1 MNVAIALT
9 AICHGAVIA
18 NHVEVLNLL
27 KDEFNVINGAR
38 VRDNLTGEEWD
49 VKAKGVINATG
60 AFTDSIRSMDDPS
73 NNNIVAPS
81 SGTHVIL
88 PNYYSPRKMGLLDPE
103 TSDGRVIF
111 FLPWEGNTIAGTT
124 DSSTEV
130 TFDPKPKEEEIQ
142 WILHEV
148 GRYLNPDIKVRR
160 DDVLAAWSGIRPLVR
175 DPSAKNTA
183 ELVRN
188 HMINVSSS
196 KLITISGGKWTTYR
210 AMAQDTVEKAI
221 EVFDLKPTNEC
232 ITEKA
237 KLIGSHGY
245 SRTMFIKLIQHFDV
259 KIVCEGDEGIEEIIE
274 NKNLEDQNLLSI
286 NSIKKSSYYSNSNSS
301 KNSVNSIN
309 NNTNVNSLKA
319 AATSPNNTFNN
330 SSIHLISHIDKLF
343 SDRIEIFGIVEM
355 NRNGVMM
362 GLIKILLKEWVEM
375 IRLQLLTNR
384 SFQQIQLDSE
394 FVRIKFWK
402 FIDDERLINTML
414 QELTSNAFRRCVED
428 PLPLENSVR

>member
-245 SRTMFIKLIQHFDV
+245 SRTMFIKLIQHF
-259 KIVCEGDEGIEEIIE
+259 GIETEVAQHLADSYGDRAWDVVSLALPTNKHWPIFGHRISPIYPYIDAEILYAIKREYACTLVDVIARRTRLAFLDAQETFNSLPHIIE
-274 NKNLEDQNLLSI
+274 IMSKELNWTKEQRTQEFNKAVEFLITMAQEEENISI
-286 NSIKKSSYYSNSNSS
+286 ENCN
-301 KNSVNSIN
+301 
-309 NNTNVNSLKA
+309 
-319 AATSPNNTFNN
+319 
-330 SSIHLISHIDKLF
+330 
-343 SDRIEIFGIVEM
+343 
-355 NRNGVMM
+355 
-362 GLIKILLKEWVEM
+362 
-375 IRLQLLTNR
+375 
-384 SFQQIQLDSE
+384 QQ
-394 FVRIKFWK
+394 
-402 FIDDERLINTML
+402 
-414 QELTSNAFRRCVED
+414 
-428 PLPLENSVR
+428 

>member
-245 SRTMFIKLIQHFDV
+245 SRTMFIKLIQHF
-259 KIVCEGDEGIEEIIE
+259 GIETEVAQHLADSYGDRAWDVVSLALPTNKHWPIFGHRISPIYPYIDAEILYAIKREYACTLVDVIARRTRLAFLDAQETFNSLPHIIE
-274 NKNLEDQNLLSI
+274 IMSKELNWTKEQRTQEFNKAVEFLITMGRRE
-286 NSIKKSSYYSNSNSS
+286 Y
-301 KNSVNSIN
+301 
-309 NNTNVNSLKA
+309 
-319 AATSPNNTFNN
+319 FN
-330 SSIHLISHIDKLF
+330 
-343 SDRIEIFGIVEM
+343 
-355 NRNGVMM
+355 
-362 GLIKILLKEWVEM
+362 
-375 IRLQLLTNR
+375 
-384 SFQQIQLDSE
+384 
-394 FVRIKFWK
+394 
-402 FIDDERLINTML
+402 
-414 QELTSNAFRRCVED
+414 
-428 PLPLENSVR
+428 